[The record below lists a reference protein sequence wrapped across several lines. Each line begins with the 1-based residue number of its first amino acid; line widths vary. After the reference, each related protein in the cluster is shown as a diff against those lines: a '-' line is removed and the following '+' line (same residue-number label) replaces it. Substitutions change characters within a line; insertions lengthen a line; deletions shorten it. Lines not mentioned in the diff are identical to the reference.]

1 MNFAQLLAQLN
12 AQRATLQAQFRA
24 LEAEGQSILTAAAT
38 DSQRNLTAEEQT
50 RSLAIVTER
59 TQLRSQISA
68 LDTQIAEVEAERDA
82 DTEATR
88 AAQERHAG
96 AELPVDGTRAVRA
109 NPRDSVYSRA
119 KSREGVS
126 FFRDMLAAQN
136 GSPSRAVQE
145 RLLAHEQEAE
155 QRVRDGQLS
164 ERAIA
169 TTGLGG
175 LVPPQYLVDQYA
187 AVARA
192 GRPTANIVRNLPLPE
207 SGMSI
212 VVPRGATGVS
222 AAVQATQNSAVSST
236 DATFADVTVPV
247 VTVAG
252 QQDVSRQS
260 IERGIGVDEI
270 IYADLAAAY
279 AVAVNVEVLSG
290 TGTGG
295 RALGILATAGI
306 TQEPAFTAAATIAT
320 FYSKVSGAINDVQ
333 TGRFLPPEAIVMHP
347 RRWAWLTA
355 QLDSSGRP
363 LVLPTANGPL
373 NVVAAA
379 EGEIPAVATIDSSGV
394 LQALPVI
401 TDASIPIS
409 VGTGPEDQVIIAR
422 FSDHL
427 LWEDSAHPAQLRF
440 EQTLGANLTV
450 KLVAYGYIAFTAARF
465 PKATAVIGGNAGTAG
480 FGLVAPTF

>member
-1 MNFAQLLAQLN
+1 MDFTQLLAQLN

-24 LEAEGQSILTAAAT
+24 LEAEGQSILAAAQT
-38 DSQRNLTAEEQT
+38 DNQRNLTPEENT
-50 RSLAIVTER
+50 RSLAIVSERGQLR
-59 TQLRSQISA
+59 TQITLVE
-68 LDTQIAEVEAERDA
+68 TQIREVEAERDA
-82 DTEATR
+82 DAQATR
-88 AAQERHAG
+88 DAEVRTPAAAAPAG
-96 AELPVDGTRAVRA
+96 GTQAART
-109 NPRDSVYSRA
+109 NDRDSVYSRS
-119 KSREGVS
+119 KSQQGVS

-136 GSPSRAVQE
+136 GSPSRVVQE
-145 RLLAHEQEAE
+145 RLLKHEQEAE

-192 GRPTANIVRNLPLPE
+192 GRPTANIVRSVPLPE

-212 VVPRGATGVS
+212 VIPRGSTGVS
-222 AAVQATQNSAVSST
+222 AAVQASQNTAVSST
-236 DATFADVTVPV
+236 DATFVDVTVPV

-295 RALGILATAGI
+295 RALGILQTAGI
-306 TQEPAFTAAATIAT
+306 IQASAFTAAATMAT
-320 FYSKVSGAINDVQ
+320 FYSKVSGSINDVQ
-333 TGRFLPPEAIVMHP
+333 TQRFLPPEAIVMHP
-347 RRWAWLTA
+347 RRWAWLAA
-355 QLDSSGRP
+355 QLDASGRP
-363 LVLPTANGPL
+363 VVLPTANGPV
-373 NVVAAA
+373 NVVAVADGDLPSVAA
-379 EGEIPAVATIDSSGV
+379 ITPSGE
-394 LQALPVI
+394 LQALPVV
-401 TDASIPIS
+401 TDASIPTS

-465 PKATAVIGGNAGTAG
+465 PKSTAVIGGNAAAG

>member
-1 MNFAQLLAQLN
+1 MDFEQLLASLR
-12 AQRATLQAQFRA
+12 AQRASHDARFRA
-24 LEAEGQSILTAAAT
+24 LDAEGQSILTAARS
-38 DSQRNLTAEEQT
+38 DNQRNLTDEENT
-50 RSLAIVTER
+50 RSLAIVQER
-59 TQLRSQISA
+59 SQLRGQIAA

-82 DTEATR
+82 DADATR
-88 AAQERHAG
+88 AAQQRHPG
-96 AELPVDGTRAVRA
+96 ATVPADGTQAART
-109 NPRDSVYSRA
+109 NDRDTVYSRA
-119 KSREGVS
+119 KSNEGIS
-126 FFRDMLAAQN
+126 FFRDMLAAQS
-136 GSPSRAVQE
+136 GMPGQEVQA
-145 RLLAHEQEAE
+145 RLLKHEQEARARVE
-155 QRVRDGQLS
+155 QGELS

-175 LVPPQYLVDQYA
+175 LVPPQYLVDHYA

-192 GRPTANIVRNLPLPE
+192 GRPTANIVRGLPLPAT
-207 SGMSI
+207 GMSV
-212 VVPRGATGVS
+212 VVPRGSTGVS
-222 AAVQATQNSAVSST
+222 TAVQATQNSAVSNT

-270 IYADLAAAY
+270 IFADLAAAY

-347 RRWAWLTA
+347 RRWAWLTS
-355 QLDSSGRP
+355 QLDASGRP
-363 LVLPTANGPL
+363 LVLPTANGPM
-373 NVVAAA
+373 NVIAAADGEMPAVVAVT
-379 EGEIPAVATIDSSGV
+379 PSGV
-394 LQALPVI
+394 LQALPVV
-401 TDASIPIS
+401 TDASIPTS

-427 LWEDSAHPAQLRF
+427 LWEDSASPAQLRF